1 MKTLNFGN
9 QFFAALALTLT
20 LVMFSACSSTEE
32 APPADTSGGSGGGSC
47 EDCSKYSGD
56 VDIKECE
63 VRNEMWCD
71 A

>member
-1 MKTLNFGN
+1 MKMPNFGK

-47 EDCSKYSGD
+47 EDCGKYTGD

-63 VRNEMWCD
+63 VRNDMKEGC
-71 A
+71 